1 MQICSSIT
9 QSVNSLSL
17 IFQRQSRTLT
27 TGDRCE
33 VIFYVSLAFM
43 VDQSVTILSTLL
55 DSIAIFVTKTVVLYY
70 LLIVL
75 SWDLYTFSSQSI
87 KLYQVWLLD
96 P

>member
-17 IFQRQSRTLT
+17 IFQHQSRTLT

-33 VIFYVSLAFM
+33 VIFYVNLAFI

-55 DSIAIFVTKTVVLYY
+55 GFIAIFVTKTVVLYY
-70 LLIVL
+70 LLIAL
-75 SWDLYTFSSQSI
+75 
-87 KLYQVWLLD
+87 